1 MIPGYISVLLL
12 LIVSILWATG
22 WKDVFAPHMRTGWT
36 VTITLAI
43 AALLIFPLWSSPF
56 SSEPAVQIH
65 ASAWLLMAVCA
76 VLLWRSAK
84 EGQRGYLMLCTLM
97 LAIVWGSARSLYSH
111 ETMFYWMD
119 PVWDMPLLAGLLC
132 GAFTSDSRHQLVLV
146 VWGAA
151 LGDFVEA
158 LFRDGVIQA
167 RIGSWEW
174 WDSVTIAFCS
184 AVAVTV
190 LLRAGRAIGSRIGAV
205 WLHLRGGR
213 SS

>member
-22 WKDVFAPHMRTGWT
+22 WKDVFAPRMRTGWA
-36 VTITLAI
+36 VAVTLAI
-43 AALLIFPLWSSPF
+43 ALLLMFPLWSSPLHNK
-56 SSEPAVQIH
+56 PAIQIH
-65 ASAWLLMAVCA
+65 ASVWLLLTVCA
-76 VLLWRSAK
+76 ILLWRSVQD
-84 EGQRGYLMLCTLM
+84 GQRGYLMLCALM

-119 PVWDMPLLAGLLC
+119 PLWDMPLLAGLLC

-146 VWGAA
+146 AWGAA
-151 LGDFVEA
+151 LGSFVEV
-158 LFRDGVIQA
+158 LFRGDVIQT

-174 WDSVTIAFCS
+174 WDSVAIACCS

-190 LLRAGRAIGSRIGAV
+190 LLRAGRAIGSRIGAA

>member
-1 MIPGYISVLLL
+1 MIPGYISILLL

-22 WKDVFAPHMRTGWT
+22 WREVLVPNMRTGWT
-36 VTITLAI
+36 AAIALAI
-43 AALLIFPLWSSPF
+43 AALLIFPLWTSPIA
-56 SSEPAVQIH
+56 SEPAVQVH
-65 ASAWLLMAVCA
+65 VSAWLLLAA
-76 VLLWRSAK
+76 SAILLWRTAQDS
-84 EGQRGYLMLCTLM
+84 QRGYLMLCALM

-119 PVWDMPLLAGLLC
+119 PLWDMPLLAGLLC

-146 VWGAA
+146 AWGAA
-151 LGDFVEA
+151 WGEFIVA
-158 LFRDGVIQA
+158 MFREGAVHA

-174 WDSVTIAFCS
+174 WDSVAIAFCS

-190 LLRAGRAIGSRIGAV
+190 LLRAARAIGAWISAA
-205 WLHLRGGR
+205 WLNLRGGR